1 MASND
6 SSRGRTG
13 VELTEQELKLTA
25 ALYAK
30 RGAADHVKRTGK
42 LPQSIGTGGMHI
54 GMRLLIEERGR
65 DITLTL
71 EEQLVYD
78 AIKRERR
85 LPGGSVRLVP
95 REAEETQ

>member
-1 MASND
+1 M
-6 SSRGRTG
+6 
-13 VELTEQELKLTA
+13 ELTEQELKLTA

-65 DITLTL
+65 DIILTAQ
-71 EEQLVYD
+71 EQLVYD
-78 AIKRERR
+78 AIKRKRR
-85 LPGGSVRLVP
+85 LPGGAVRLVAKDG
-95 REAEETQ
+95 E